1 MPPLK
6 EQTIAP
12 GMSAAAL
19 AAALRGRWRRLEIDP
34 SLDPAALNAILDMA
48 ASLEGAGPVLQLL
61 ATHPSANE
69 ALLERI
75 TDLAEVKSE
84 WGALNAV
91 ATAPGTPERILRRLA
106 GSPNRFVAQH
116 AALALVTGEMD
127 HADPLRFRE
136 ILDEHASDSED
147 DAAVRSILALH
158 PRAPEA
164 VLEILVEDAEDTV
177 AEAARERLGR
187 SGPR

>member
-12 GMSAAAL
+12 GMSAAAIT
-19 AAALRGRWRRLEIDP
+19 AALRGRGRRLLIDP
-34 SLDPAALNAILDMA
+34 SLDIAALEAILA
-48 ASLEGAGPVLQLL
+48 TVTSVEGAGPLLQLL

-75 TDLAEVKSE
+75 TDLAEQKSE

-91 ATAPGTPERILRRLA
+91 ATAPGTPEQILRRLA

-116 AALALVTGEMD
+116 AALALVAGEMD
-127 HADPLRFRE
+127 HADPQRFRE
-136 ILDEHASDSED
+136 ILAEHASDSED

-164 VLEILVEDAEDTV
+164 VLEILAEDAEDTV
-177 AEAARERLGR
+177 AQAAGRRLGR